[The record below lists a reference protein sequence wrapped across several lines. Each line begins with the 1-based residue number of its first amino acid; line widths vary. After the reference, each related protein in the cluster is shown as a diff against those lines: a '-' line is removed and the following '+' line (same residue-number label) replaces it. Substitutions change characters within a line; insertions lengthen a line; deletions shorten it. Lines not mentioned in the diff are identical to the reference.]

1 MSEAWIKVYSN
12 GNLTCTVPL
21 DRPFELGRQQNRQ
34 EPLYSPR
41 YIETEGR
48 LVVAPEPLVSIPR
61 RLLRLQPLAGGVV
74 RISNI
79 HVSAIITI
87 DGGPSVRPGASF
99 DARPGC
105 LLTLGDGVAVRIEE
119 PLELSAVGTPS
130 LAPSMG
136 VEAIRNGTLNPCES
150 PDPAK
155 LIQWFQAVIF
165 ILQSATTSKDL
176 FHHSVDA
183 LVRLVGM
190 DNGAVVLWDAQAAAW
205 STKEWQ
211 CTTGTREGAD
221 EWVPSQQ
228 ILTATRGSGKV
239 LFHVPT
245 GMSQSLEQVRGVVA
259 APILAEDGTVLGVLY
274 GDRRSDLANR
284 PQISQLDAQLVQT
297 IACSITTGLV
307 RLERE
312 QRVVAEHTRFEQ
324 FFSAELARA
333 LTADPSLL
341 EGRDADVTCLFCD
354 IRGFSRVSEKLGAKQ
369 VMEWIQVVLGVLSD
383 CVQAE
388 KGVLIDYIGDELF
401 AMWGAPEQQADHA
414 ARACAAAQAMLKCM
428 PGLNAEWG
436 ARLGCGEFSVGIGI
450 HSGTAHVGNSGSKFK
465 FKYGPLGNTVNLAS
479 RVQGATKY
487 LRSNLLVTQHTRA
500 RFPECDDFRRLCKI
514 RVVNIVEPIE
524 LFDLPA
530 VVDASWRSLK
540 ASYDLALTAFEAH
553 DYRGAMRRLIECLE
567 VVPDDGPS
575 ILLLSRSVTALG
587 EAPTDT
593 AWVLPGK

>member
-1 MSEAWIKVYSN
+1 MSEAWIKVYAN

-21 DRPFELGRQQNRQ
+21 DRTFELGRQQNRQ
-34 EPLYSPR
+34 ELLYSPR
-41 YIETEGR
+41 YSETEGR
-48 LVVAPEPLVSIPR
+48 LVIAPEPMVTIPR
-61 RLLRLQPLAGGVV
+61 RLLRLQPLSGGVV
-74 RISNI
+74 RITNV
-79 HVSAIITI
+79 HTTALITI
-87 DGGPSVRPGASF
+87 DGGPTVRPGASF

-119 PLELSAVGTPS
+119 LMELSAIGTPS
-130 LAPSMG
+130 LAPTMG
-136 VEAIRNGTLNPCES
+136 VEAIRNGTLNPSES
-150 PDPAK
+150 PDPEK
-155 LIQWFQAVIF
+155 LIQWFQAVIL

-183 LVRLVGM
+183 VVRLVGM
-190 DNGAVVLWDAQAAAW
+190 DNGAVVLWDAKAAVW
-205 STKEWQ
+205 STAEWQ
-211 CTTGTREGAD
+211 SSAGNREGAD

-239 LFHVPT
+239 LFHVPK
-245 GMSQSLEQVRGVVA
+245 GMGQSLEQVCGVVA
-259 APILAEDGTVLGVLY
+259 APILAEDGTILGVLY
-274 GDRRSDLANR
+274 GDRRSDLVNR
-284 PQISQLDAQLVQT
+284 PQVSELDAQLVQT
-297 IACSITTGLV
+297 IAWSITTGLV
-307 RLERE
+307 RLEKERLAI
-312 QRVVAEHTRFEQ
+312 AEHTRFEQ

-354 IRGFSRVSEKLGAKQ
+354 IRGFSRVSERLGAKE
-369 VMEWIQVVLGVLSD
+369 VMEWIQVVLGALSD

-401 AMWGAPEQQADHA
+401 AMWGAPELQADHA

-428 PGLNAEWG
+428 PRLNVEWG
-436 ARLGCGEFSVGIGI
+436 SRVGCEFSVGIGI
-450 HSGTAHVGNSGSKFK
+450 HSGKAHVGNSGSKCK
-465 FKYGPLGNTVNLAS
+465 FKYGPLGNTVNLGS

-487 LRSNLLVTQHTRA
+487 LRSNLLVTQSTRT

-514 RVVNIVEPIE
+514 RVININEPVE
-524 LFDLPA
+524 LFDLPIEA
-530 VVDASWRSLK
+530 DASWRSLK
-540 ASYDLALTAFEAH
+540 ASYESALAAFEAH

-567 VVPDDGPS
+567 IVPDDGPS

-587 EAPTDT
+587 ETPSDD